1 MKNEKSMANYNYWI
15 CDAKFEWPL
24 TENNF
29 KAGFNFPPRAAKKS
43 NAEAAQKE
51 ATAASVATSE
61 SPTPR
66 RWIITLAAIVAMLAT
81 LFAVVSLASMSSS
94 QEIFAA
100 VSTRMQFEAI
110 NQTGMQMPTNFS
122 DSMPT
127 LQKISIVP
135 TLIQP
140 RGINQNGKM
149 MLTNATADSAFYFDD
164 GSAPNGHRGLTS
176 VTDFAW
182 GGGPLSSPA
191 QNNANTIDSGP
202 RTAGIV
208 AMGSTRHQEGLYCS
222 FLRPLKDPGRDSR
235 KLRKIVAKCLPTP
248 TSYSS
253 STP

>member
-81 LFAVVSLASMSSS
+81 LFAVLPLASIPSS
-94 QEIFAA
+94 QQLSA
-100 VSTRMQFEAI
+100 
-110 NQTGMQMPTNFS
+110 
-122 DSMPT
+122 
-127 LQKISIVP
+127 IVP
-135 TLIQP
+135 IIVQLEAKGP
-140 RGINQNGKM
+140 LINQNGKM
-149 MLTNATADSAFYFDD
+149 MLTNVTTDSAFYFDD

-176 VTDFAW
+176 VTDVAW
-182 GGGPLSSPA
+182 GGGPPSSPV
-191 QNNANTIDSGP
+191 QNNATTIDSGP

-235 KLRKIVAKCLPTP
+235 KLRKIVVVLVVVLVVFLNLVNCFVCL
-248 TSYSS
+248 
-253 STP
+253 

>member
-1 MKNEKSMANYNYWI
+1 MANYNSWI

-24 TENNF
+24 TDNNF
-29 KAGFNFPPRAAKKS
+29 KAGCNLSPHAAKKS

-94 QEIFAA
+94 QEISAA

-122 DSMPT
+122 ASMPT
-127 LQKISIVP
+127 SQQISIVP

-149 MLTNATADSAFYFDD
+149 MLTNVTADSAFYFDD

-176 VTDFAW
+176 VTDVAW
-182 GGGPLSSPA
+182 GGGPPSSPA

-208 AMGSTRHQEGLYCS
+208 AMGSIRYQVQL
-222 FLRPLKDPGRDSR
+222 
-235 KLRKIVAKCLPTP
+235 VASAAIILLILPTH
-248 TSYSS
+248 
-253 STP
+253 